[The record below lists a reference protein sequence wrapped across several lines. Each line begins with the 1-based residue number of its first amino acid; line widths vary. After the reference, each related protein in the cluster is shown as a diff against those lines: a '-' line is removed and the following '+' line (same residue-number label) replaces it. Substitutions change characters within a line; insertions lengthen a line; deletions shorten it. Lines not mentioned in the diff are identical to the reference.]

1 MESNVNCRGWARR
14 KAKREKWLNK
24 KGQPDAA
31 ATQKKRV
38 HIRPRKYERQKLRDA
53 QRMEAMVKP
62 VSSAQSTISSPL
74 IVEVP
79 TVTCVN
85 ESPPR
90 KKSRKRKKKSGKNQ
104 AKRARYQDVNESV
117 TDIPVLG
124 VEHQVFSTP
133 LVSHYNSRPESAHQS
148 KSNWQ
153 KYLQKQNKLLK
164 PHTQGSS
171 RVEVSPDSTQC
182 HLNTSD
188 VIVIDSDEEA
198 VPSTLSN
205 QEDLIRRHSTPVTR
219 TSTPSARQVPLFPL
233 KLQGGHLAVALII
246 ARSPRLKREGVFI
259 GLFLRDSVMLVSS
272 FN

>member
-1 MESNVNCRGWARR
+1 MNCRGWARR